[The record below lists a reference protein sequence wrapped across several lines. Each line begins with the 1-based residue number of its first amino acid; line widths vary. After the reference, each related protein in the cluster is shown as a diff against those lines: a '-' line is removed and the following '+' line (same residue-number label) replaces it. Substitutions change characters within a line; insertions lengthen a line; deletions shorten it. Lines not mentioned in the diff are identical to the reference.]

1 MNLKRLGERGKSL
14 KGCTGA
20 AKTFGLHLDDTWSVE
35 GGLTEARMLGSHVY
49 SSLQAHSTK

>member
-14 KGCTGA
+14 NACMGA
-20 AKTFGLHLDDTWSVE
+20 AKTFGLHPDDTWSVE

>member
-14 KGCTGA
+14 KGCTDA

-35 GGLTEARMLGSHVY
+35 GGLTEARMLVSHVY
-49 SSLQAHSTK
+49 SSLQAHNTK